1 LASAFTSAK
10 WRFGGWLDTYLLDLL
25 LGPYT
30 AWFRRICMDS
40 RVAELED
47 ALEDLK
53 EEVRYLRGEVRR
65 LRRLVDDRD
74 SRSDGSQRS
83 SRAYSEGSFSLV
95 EREFNENASRSRS
108 DTPCT
113 EPASAAGSDPGR
125 TGSTRTPQSWLE
137 REGICDEIA
146 EFIKRSLDGD
156 HRGASGRDRLRLPSR
171 IWLVFR
177 DYEGLHYKPVRVC
190 RSWQSCKDLVKRGDG
205 AGESIFV
212 GLPSEREACRVAE
225 RSGVGWPTS
234 R

>member
-1 LASAFTSAK
+1 
-10 WRFGGWLDTYLLDLL
+10 
-25 LGPYT
+25 
-30 AWFRRICMDS
+30 MDS

-113 EPASAAGSDPGR
+113 EQASAVGSDPGR
-125 TGSTRTPQSWLE
+125 SGSTRTPQSWLE

-177 DYEGLHYKPVRVC
+177 DYEGLQYKPVRVC

-205 AGESIFV
+205 AGDSVFV

-225 RSGVGWPTS
+225 RSGVGWLAS